1 MNLQGSAF
9 TGGGFRIPKHLIESA
24 VQMIFTVI
32 FFQRISFSVQ
42 RKLCPANTIGITPD
56 RRPKRRGA
64 LLISRQRV
72 ISENYVADFSV
83 AVGDLDG
90 NYRAAEVADDHLHAG
105 FIRERIQ
112 VRFAAIFGLPEHA
125 CLYPRG
131 LRLCRGSPVTNY

>member
-32 FFQRISFSVQ
+32 SFQRIFFSVQ
-42 RKLCPANTIGITPD
+42 RKLSAANTIGVTPD

-72 ISENYVADFSV
+72 VSENNVADFSV
-83 AVGDLDG
+83 AVGDFDG
-90 NYRAAEVADDHLHAG
+90 NYRAAEVADDHLHSG
-105 FIRERIQ
+105 FIRKCIQ
-112 VRFAAIFGLPEHA
+112 VRFPAIFGLPEHA
-125 CLYPRG
+125 SVYPRG
-131 LRLCRGSPVTNY
+131 L